1 MPGKVTTTVNKY
13 NVTRIPVVLF
23 SDLRKLLTACLCAVS
38 GRICY
43 RFFKDCLTDRERK
56 NGSPLYNA
64 DLTEDCSKMFH
75 VQSTV
80 SLGTRTLCPS

>member
-23 SDLRKLLTACLCAVS
+23 SDLRKFLTAWLCAVS

-43 RFFKDCLTDRERK
+43 RFFLKIVSQIERK
-56 NGSPLYNA
+56 MDHHYI
-64 DLTEDCSKMFH
+64 
-75 VQSTV
+75 
-80 SLGTRTLCPS
+80 TLI

>member
-1 MPGKVTTTVNKY
+1 MPGKVTTTVKKY

-23 SDLRKLLTACLCAVS
+23 SDLQNSSQLGSVPCQAGFVTV
-38 GRICY
+38 
-43 RFFKDCLTDRERK
+43 FFKDCLTDREK

-64 DLTEDCSKMFH
+64 DLTEDCSKMFL